1 MKNVPTWDELFK
13 DEINRHGGIEPHVH
27 DMTKLMK
34 QEFKMNKLKVWDV
47 GCGAG
52 RHTVFFARYGFDTY
66 ATDISENGINL
77 TKEWL
82 QKENVTAK
90 LKLSKLSEYP
100 WKNIKFHGIIA
111 WNVLQHAT
119 IKEFSKNLEILKD
132 SLLPGGFILLSLL
145 TTTSQDCG
153 MGKKIEK
160 NTFEHT
166 EGIEIGVVHH
176 YFDKEEMLNF
186 FKGWEFKIFIERV
199 DNIDIA
205 VFKRLPFPHRNA
217 HFIVCAQKI
226 KH

>member
-1 MKNVPTWDELFK
+1 MPNWNELFK
-13 DEINRHGGIEPHVH
+13 SEVNRHGGIEPHVH
-27 DMTKLMK
+27 DMARLMK
-34 QEFKMNKLKVWDV
+34 MRFKEENLRVWDV

-52 RHTVFFARYGFDTY
+52 RHTVFFARYGFDTH

-77 TKEWL
+77 TKKWL
-82 QKENVTAK
+82 AKENVTAK
-90 LKLSKLSEYP
+90 FKLANLHKDI
-100 WKNIKFHGIIA
+100 WKDVKFHGIVA
-111 WNVLQHAT
+111 WNVLQHST
-119 IKEFSKNLEILKD
+119 ISEFSKNLEILKNA
-132 SLLPGGFILLSLL
+132 LLPGGFILLSLL

-166 EGIEIGVVHH
+166 EGLEIGVVHN
-176 YFDKEEMLNF
+176 YFDKQEMLDF

-217 HFIVCAQKI
+217 HFIVCAQKTI
-226 KH
+226 